1 MSLHKFGQYLGDIP
15 DLTINVNLGL
25 DGFDGFDD
33 QSLYD
38 YKKGDVLTFVINP
51 NIQKPILDHKII
63 QAEILEDTERN
74 DYADTKI
81 ISIETVDNFFHS
93 KPITLDN
100 DFLELIDYYNFIW
113 QKTYESKQLHPHI
126 EYKKFENEFLSFS
139 ELEKVI
145 INKSYSTIR
154 QPDENTRIYAEVLLD
169 NKTIRVMTIGYNV
182 PDTCFLYDISDVDK
196 YKNTL
201 IEKCSNERTW
211 IDEKNWWAE
220 TTK

>member
-1 MSLHKFGQYLGDIP
+1 MSLLKFGQYFGDIP
-15 DLTINVNLGL
+15 DLAIGADLGL

-33 QSLYD
+33 QSLYE
-38 YKKGDVLTFVINP
+38 YKKGDLLTFVINP
-51 NIQKPILDHKII
+51 NLQKPILDHKII
-63 QAEILEDTERN
+63 QAEILEDTGRN

-81 ISIETVDNFFHS
+81 INIKTVDNFFHA
-93 KPITLDN
+93 KPIKLDN
-100 DFLELIDYYNFIW
+100 DFLELIDYYTFVW
-113 QKTYESKQLHPHI
+113 QKTYESKQSHPHI
-126 EYKKFENEFLSFS
+126 DYKKFESDFLSFS

-154 QPDENTRIYAEVLLD
+154 QLDDNTRIYAEVLLD
-169 NKTIRVMTIGYNV
+169 NKTIRVITIGNNV
-182 PDTCFLYDISDVDK
+182 PDTCFLYDINDINK

>member
-1 MSLHKFGQYLGDIP
+1 MSLLKFGQYLGDIP

-25 DGFDGFDD
+25 DGFDGFYD

-51 NIQKPILDHKII
+51 NVQKPILDHKII

-93 KPITLDN
+93 KPITFDN

-113 QKTYESKQLHPHI
+113 QKTYESKQSHPHI
-126 EYKKFENEFLSFS
+126 DYKKFESDFLSFS

-145 INKSYSTIR
+145 TNKSYSTSR
-154 QPDENTRIYAEVLLD
+154 QLDDNTRIYAEVLLN
-169 NKTIRVMTIGYNV
+169 NKTIRVITIGDNL
-182 PDTCFLYDISDVDK
+182 PDTCFLYDINDVDK

-201 IEKCSNERTW
+201 IEKCSNESTW
-211 IDEKNWWAE
+211 TDEKKWWEE
-220 TTK
+220 TLK